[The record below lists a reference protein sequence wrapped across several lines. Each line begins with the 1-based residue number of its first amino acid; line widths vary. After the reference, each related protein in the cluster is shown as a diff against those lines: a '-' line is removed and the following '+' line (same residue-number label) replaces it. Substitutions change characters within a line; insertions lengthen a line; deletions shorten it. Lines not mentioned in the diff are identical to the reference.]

1 MIARMF
7 AWLFDIVLAIVAA
20 IAVILII
27 NVVVGF
33 CIQGDVF
40 GTMTDSVSQAWPEM
54 MYPLG
59 ALLAIGF
66 AFKHRPDRY

>member
-7 AWLFDIVLAIVAA
+7 AWIFDIVLAIVAA
-20 IAVILII
+20 VAMILIL

-54 MYPLG
+54 MFPLG
-59 ALLAIGF
+59 VLLAISL

>member
-1 MIARMF
+1 MRMF
-7 AWLFDIVLAIVAA
+7 AWIFDIVLAIVAA

-54 MYPLG
+54 MFPLG
-59 ALLAIGF
+59 VLLAIGF